1 MVRQF
6 VMGMVPEVRPRA
18 EPGVVLG
25 RGRRATRGRA
35 PARGVGEAS
44 RGRETS
50 RGTRRRRES
59 TSSERGASRGATP
72 SAGAAEVYIG
82 LAFPFYLIVHAFHCI
97 LTSFAACVGSVR
109 LWEC

>member
-6 VMGMVPEVRPRA
+6 VMGMAPEVRPRA

-25 RGRRATRGRA
+25 RGQRATRGRA

-82 LAFPFYLIVHAFHCI
+82 LAFPFCLIMHAFHCI
-97 LTSFAACVGSVR
+97 LTNFVACAGSVR